1 MRDVLRDHGQFCEEK
16 VGDKKSQVKWDQ
28 NVVCFFV
35 GDRKSMIDG
44 F

>member
-1 MRDVLRDHGQFCEEK
+1 MSVGARGDYAKRELKMRKGRSSRIRTWC
-16 VGDKKSQVKWDQ
+16 
-28 NVVCFFV
+28 CFFV